1 MTHDAL
7 RDQIRSAGF
16 KVEDDDQASLEEW
29 DVFEAG
35 YRHRFTRWL
44 EAHDDDHPA
53 AEQVRSRYEE
63 QRAAYED
70 GYRGVL
76 GMAYFCLVRQESA
89 MDH

>member
-1 MTHDAL
+1 MSIRTILVDDEPLATQGL
-7 RDQIRSAGF
+7 RLR
-16 KVEDDDQASLEEW
+16 
-29 DVFEAG
+29 
-35 YRHRFTRWL
+35 L